1 LKNPVNMAIELP
13 SSESLGPETL
23 TLKTPDLSVAFETER
38 RFLVKNDDWKRRASV
53 GTAYRQGYI
62 FTGENRTLR
71 VRVAGNRGF
80 LTLKGL
86 HEGITRHEYDYEIPL
101 AEAEEIMSVFC
112 ERTPVE
118 KVRYTVE
125 EAGTRWEVDVFSG
138 ANHGLVIAEVEISEE
153 GESIELPGW
162 AGEEVTGVARYL
174 NVNLYLLPVGEWP
187 AGDRPLPPERR

>member
-1 LKNPVNMAIELP
+1 MAIELL
-13 SSESLGPETL
+13 SSESFGPRSS
-23 TLKTPDLSVAFETER
+23 TLKTQGFSVAFEIER

-62 FTGENRTLR
+62 FTGKDRTLR

-86 HEGITRHEYDYEIPL
+86 HKGITRHEYEYEIPL

-118 KVRYTVE
+118 KVRYTVQ

-138 ANHGLVIAEVEISEE
+138 VNHGLVIAEVELSEE

-162 AGEEVTGVARYL
+162 AGEEVTGDARYL
-174 NVNLYLLPVGEWP
+174 NVNLYLHPVGEWP